1 MHTDAVRRAEEWRPA
16 AAAADTGEVC
26 LWLFLLRC
34 CGFSHTA
41 ALCAQHMSNTS
52 QHTCR
57 CITIW
62 LLNPHQSF
70 LEALCSLSLTSCL
83 RSTFFFLA
91 SLTLHCSFFDCIPVI
106 AILFMPSLSFFLP
119 PHYILLCQHDVCKD
133 TALGT
138 HWVKPDLGCRIR
150 RWLMPRRSPHASLL
164 RSS

>member
-1 MHTDAVRRAEEWRPA
+1 MHTDAVRPAEEWRPA

-83 RSTFFFLA
+83 SSTFLFFFFLFFLYLLHPILPSLTA
-91 SLTLHCSFFDCIPVI
+91 SLSLP
-106 AILFMPSLSFFLP
+106 LFSCLLSLSFFLLTISFSVSTMFVTTKLQA
-119 PHYILLCQHDVCKD
+119 H
-133 TALGT
+133 TE
-138 HWVKPDLGCRIR
+138 
-150 RWLMPRRSPHASLL
+150 
-164 RSS
+164 